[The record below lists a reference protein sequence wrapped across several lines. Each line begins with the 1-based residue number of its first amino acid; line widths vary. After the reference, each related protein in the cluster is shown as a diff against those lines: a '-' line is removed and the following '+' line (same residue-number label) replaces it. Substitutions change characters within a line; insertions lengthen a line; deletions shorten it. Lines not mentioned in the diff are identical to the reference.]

1 MRPPRPRPC
10 DAAPPRKANPLAAVD
25 GGAVVAIGSSTGG
38 TEALGSI
45 LSVLPDVSPG
55 IVIVQHMPAA
65 FTAALASRLDKLS
78 ALEVIEGR
86 DGDEVRRGRAIIAPG
101 DRHLR
106 IRSRGGRFEVV
117 LGSDEP
123 VNRHKPSVDVLFE
136 SVAGAAG
143 AASVGVLL
151 TGMGADGAAGLL
163 AMRRTGAHT
172 IAQDEATSVVYGMPR
187 AAAEMGAAVDV
198 LPLDG
203 IPAALLAASMQ
214 GLSV

>member
-25 GGAVVAIGSSTGG
+25 GG

-65 FTAALASRLDKLS
+65 FTAGLASRLDKLS

-123 VNRHKPSVDVLFE
+123 VNRHKPSVDVL
-136 SVAGAAG
+136 
-143 AASVGVLL
+143 
-151 TGMGADGAAGLL
+151 
-163 AMRRTGAHT
+163 
-172 IAQDEATSVVYGMPR
+172 
-187 AAAEMGAAVDV
+187 
-198 LPLDG
+198 PLDG